1 MKSNASL
8 IYNIWLVVG
17 DFFALVA
24 AFIGGYAIRAHS
36 KVPVAHPIPS
46 HTYIEVFLS
55 VLPFW
60 IIIFALLGLY
70 NSNIYEKRFSELPRL
85 FVGSFLG
92 LTFVIFWNFVSV
104 TPIFPS
110 KLVPIYGFILAFL
123 FLVIFRNVA
132 RFVRSQLFGYNKG
145 LSRVLIVGNTDMSN
159 ELINWLIDSKHSGYK
174 IVGVVGGKRAIGEYT
189 TIPVYAHFDQFLKEY
204 PNPNLHSIIQ
214 TELYAD
220 EPRNA
225 ELLTYA
231 QEHHATYRFVPG
243 NTELFVGNVNVE
255 LFRGSSPVITV
266 RQTALFGWGH
276 IVKRLFDIITGSFLL
291 VLASPIFLLVAIAIK
306 LTGGGTVFF
315 RQTRLTRFNKTFRVY
330 KFHTQYAK
338 YDGTTPE
345 EAFAMMG
352 RPELSKQYRENGD
365 SLPNDPRITPL
376 GRFLRATSLDEVP
389 QLINVFLGDISL
401 VGPRALIPQELEMYK
416 KRHQILSVKSGMTG
430 LAVVSGR
437 RNISY
442 EERRRLDLYYV
453 QNWSFWL
460 DIVIIAKTIRA
471 VFTGY
476 GAK

>member
-8 IYNIWLVVG
+8 IYNLWLVVG
-17 DFFALVA
+17 DFLALVA
-24 AFIGGYAIRAHS
+24 GFIGGYAIRAHS
-36 KVPVAHPIPS
+36 NIPVAHPIPS

-132 RFVRSQLFGYNKG
+132 RLVRSELFGYNKG

-159 ELINWLIDSKHSGYK
+159 ELIDWLIDSKHSGYK
-174 IVGVVGGKRAIGEYT
+174 IVGVVGGKRAIGTHT
-189 TIPVYAHFDQFLKEY
+189 TLPLYSHFSQFLEAY

-214 TELYAD
+214 TEMYTD

-255 LFRGSSPVITV
+255 LFRGSTPVITV
-266 RQTALFGWGH
+266 RQTALFGWGR
-276 IVKRLFDIITGSFLL
+276 IVKRLFDIIFGSLL
-291 VLASPIFLLVAIAIK
+291 LLIASPIFLIVAIAIK

-315 RQTRLTRFNKTFRVY
+315 RQKRLTRFNKEFLVY
-330 KFHTQYAK
+330 KFHTQNPK

-345 EAFAMMG
+345 EAFALMG
-352 RPELSKQYRENGD
+352 KPELSKTYRANGD
-365 SLPNDPRITPL
+365 FLQKDPRVTAL
-376 GRFLRATSLDEVP
+376 GKFLRATSLDEVP
-389 QLINVFLGDISL
+389 QLINVVRGDISI
-401 VGPRALIPQELEMYK
+401 VGPRALIPQELEIYK
-416 KRHQILSVKSGMTG
+416 KRHQILSVKSGITG

-442 EERRRLDLYYV
+442 DERRRLDLYYV

-460 DIVIIAKTIRA
+460 DLVIIAKTIRA

>member
-266 RQTALFGWGH
+266 RQTALFGWGR

>member
-17 DFFALVA
+17 DFLALVA
-24 AFIGGYAIRAHS
+24 AFIGGYGIRANS
-36 KVPVAHPIPS
+36 NVPVAHPIPA
-46 HTYIEVFLS
+46 HTYIGVFMAL
-55 VLPFW
+55 LPFW

-85 FVGSFLG
+85 FVGSFIG
-92 LTFVIFWNFVSV
+92 LTFVIFWDFVSV

-110 KLVPIYGFILAFL
+110 KLVPIYGFVLAFL

-132 RFVRSQLFGYNKG
+132 RFVRSQLFGYNRG
-145 LSRVLIVGNTDMSN
+145 LTRVLIVGNTDMSR
-159 ELINWLIDSKHSGYK
+159 ELIDWLIDSKHSGYK
-174 IVGVVGGKRAIGEYT
+174 IVGVVGGKRAVGKHATLPAYT
-189 TIPVYAHFDQFLKEY
+189 YFSQFLKEY

-214 TELYAD
+214 TELYLD

-231 QEHHATYRFVPG
+231 QEHHITYRFVPG

-255 LFRGSSPVITV
+255 LFRGSTPVITV
-266 RQTALFGWGH
+266 RQTALFGWGR
-276 IVKRLFDIITGSFLL
+276 IVKRLFDIILGSLLLIITSPVFL
-291 VLASPIFLLVAIAIK
+291 IVAIAIK

-315 RQTRLTRFNKTFRVY
+315 RQTRLTRFNRQFRVF
-330 KFHTQYAK
+330 KFHTQYPK

-352 RPELSKQYRENGD
+352 RQDLSKTYRDNGD
-365 SLPNDPRITPL
+365 YLPNDPRVTRL
-376 GRFLRATSLDEVP
+376 GRILRATSLDELP
-389 QLINVFLGDISL
+389 QLINVVAGDISL

-416 KRHQILSVKSGMTG
+416 KRHQILSVKSGVTG

-437 RNISY
+437 RDIGY

-460 DIVIIAKTIRA
+460 DLVIIAKTIRA
-471 VFTGY
+471 VLTGN